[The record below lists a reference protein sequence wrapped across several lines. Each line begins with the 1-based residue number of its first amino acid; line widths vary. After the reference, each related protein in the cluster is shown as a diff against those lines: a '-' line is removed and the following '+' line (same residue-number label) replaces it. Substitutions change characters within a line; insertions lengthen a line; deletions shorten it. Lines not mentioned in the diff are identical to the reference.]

1 MNAKTATVI
10 LLACASTLLAKGGDP
25 LDDSLIF
32 DLALLGDTNADGKVS
47 GTPSKTRLN

>member
-1 MNAKTATVI
+1 MNTKTATAV
-10 LLACASTLLAKGGDP
+10 LLAGAFTLLAKGGDP

>member
-1 MNAKTATVI
+1 MNAKTATVV

-32 DLALLGDTNADGKVS
+32 DLALLGDEQYVVKR
-47 GTPSKTRLN
+47 KTFFYDFA